1 MISVDD
7 ALKLIIENVPV
18 WDKTLSI
25 PAKESVGSVIAEN
38 VTSKRDTPRFDNSAM
53 DGFVLRKDDWEKGQ
67 RSFPVAFEVR
77 PENPNP
83 KPVPQGKC
91 ARIMTGAPIPE
102 HGTQVIPVELAEEKN
117 NEVTFTELP
126 GRNPIRLQ
134 GEGYK
139 KGKTV
144 LEKGSVIRPYEMGL
158 ILESGNKECTVFAPL
173 KIGLQVTGSEIDES
187 MNTNGPVLKQIIQS
201 WPGVEVK
208 EWPVLEDDPDT
219 VKKRLLALKE
229 ESDIIITTG
238 GISAG
243 KHDYLYSELDK
254 LGTNFLIRKINQKP
268 GKPFTF
274 SVWDSMPVCNL
285 PGNPVSAVFCAE
297 MYARQVVSKMLSL
310 TITDKIVSAANTL
323 KNPGTKTLFVPGLI
337 SFEKGKITVSAKAQM
352 KSHLLQ
358 LYNNNNVYV
367 RLDPESTYQTGD
379 DISVIPFSNG
389 SLPWM

>member
-7 ALKLIIENVPV
+7 ALKRITENVPL
-18 WDKTLSI
+18 WDKTLSV
-25 PAKESVGSVIAEN
+25 PAKQSVGSVLAED
-38 VTSKRDTPRFDNSAM
+38 VTAKRDVPRFDNSAM
-53 DGFVLRKDDWEKGQ
+53 DGFVLRKDDWERGQ

-83 KPVPQGKC
+83 KPVPHGKC

-102 HGTQVIPVELAEEKN
+102 HGTQVIPVELAVEKN
-117 NEVTFTELP
+117 NEITFRDIP

-144 LEKGSVIRPYEMGL
+144 LKKGSIIRPYEMGL

-173 KIGLQVTGSEIDES
+173 KIGLQVTGSEIEES

-243 KHDYLYSELDK
+243 KHDYLYSELQK
-254 LGTNFLIRKINQKP
+254 LGAGFLIRKINQKP

-274 SVWDSMPVCNL
+274 SIWDSMPVCNL

-297 MYARQVVSKMLSL
+297 MYARRVVSEMFSLSM
-310 TITDKIVSAANTL
+310 TDSIVSAANTL
-323 KNPGTKTLFVPGLI
+323 ENPGTKTLFVPGFV
-337 SFEKGKITVSAKAQM
+337 SVEKGKITVSAKAQM

-358 LYNNNNVYV
+358 LYNKNNVYV
-367 RLDPESTYQTGD
+367 RLDPESAYQSGD